1 MIAHYLD
8 HYDDA
13 RADFLQ
19 KGKNLA
25 AKQWALPLAATGPD
39 GLELSIDIAWIGP
52 PQATRALIH
61 CSGLHGIEGVC
72 GSAIQRALMADLPA
86 LPPDT
91 ALILVHAMNPY
102 GWSWRRRVNESNV
115 DLNRNFLAP
124 NRPYEGAPDGY
135 AEMDRLLNPPSPPSM
150 DFYYPRAAWSVLR
163 HGFNSL
169 KQAVVGGQY
178 AFPKGLFFGGAQL
191 EEGPTAY
198 SAWVAEN
205 LQDLERLVVLD
216 IHTGLGPTAYDTLLV
231 DVPARSPQEATLA
244 QAFQHE
250 VVPWDPDAGVAYAIE
265 GAHMSLYER
274 LLSARTNTVTQEF
287 GTRKSLAV
295 LKALR
300 EENRLHLHGQPAIDH
315 PAKVAML
322 ETFAPTNKAWRSEV
336 LERGLRVAN
345 QALALLTD

>member
-8 HYDDA
+8 HYADA

-19 KGKNLA
+19 KGEA
-25 AKQWALPLAATGPD
+25 SGAKMWALPITATGPEC
-39 GLELSIDIAWIGP
+39 LALSIDIAWIGP
-52 PQATRALIH
+52 PKATRALLH

-72 GSAIQRALMADLPA
+72 GSAIQRAIMAKPPA

-102 GWSWRRRVNESNV
+102 GWAWRRRVNESNV

-124 NRPYEGAPDGY
+124 DRPYEGAPEGY
-135 AEMDRLLNPPSPPSM
+135 AKMDALLNPPSPPSP
-150 DFYYPRAAWSVLR
+150 DLYYPRAAWSVLR
-163 HGFNSL
+163 HGFNAM

-178 AFPKGLFFGGAQL
+178 AFPKGLFFGGTQL
-191 EEGPTAY
+191 EEGPAAY

-205 LQDLERLVVLD
+205 LKDLERLVVLD
-216 IHTGLGPTAYDTLLV
+216 IHTGLGPPAYDTLLV
-231 DVPARSPQEATLA
+231 DVPARSPQEAILA

-250 VVPWDPDAGVAYAIE
+250 VVPWDPEAGVAYAIE
-265 GAHMSLYER
+265 GAHLSLYER
-274 LLSARTNTVTQEF
+274 LLTARTDTVTQEF

-300 EENRLHLHGQPAIDH
+300 EENRLHLHGRPAIDH

-322 ETFAPTNKAWRSEV
+322 ETFAPTAKAWREEV
-336 LERGLRVAN
+336 MERGLRVAS
-345 QALALLTD
+345 QALGLLPD